1 MSKPNLRKAL
11 IYVIR
16 SGQRGVPSM
25 QALAMPE
32 LDRLLE
38 LGLVEFGS
46 GSLRATKKGV
56 DLIGKAAAPK
66 RLVGGKVVY
75 G

>member
-16 SGQRGVPSM
+16 SGQRGVPNM

-46 GSLRATKKGV
+46 GSLRATDKGR
-56 DLIGKAAAPK
+56 KAVAPK
-66 RLVGGKVVY
+66 RLVGGKVVR
-75 G
+75 